1 LVLVV
6 LVVLEGLTLLVT
18 VLRAP
23 MVVKADL
30 VQHILL
36 GV

>member
-1 LVLVV
+1 VLVV
-6 LVVLEGLTLLVT
+6 LVVLEGLALLVA
-18 VLRAP
+18 VLRAT

-36 GV
+36 EA